1 MTNDAPKTSDTDAR
15 QKITTIEG
23 LAARVKAA
31 KAAGKK
37 VVYAHGVFDL
47 LHVGHV
53 RHLEAARREGSYLVV
68 TLTGDK
74 FVNKGPGRPVFPEHL
89 RAEMLASLVHV
100 DAVAINQAMTAE
112 NVLRTVQPDIY
123 IKGNEYSD
131 AGADVT
137 GKISAEREAVEAHGG
152 EIVFTDEETFS
163 SSTLL
168 NRHFALHEPAVQRYL
183 DDLRDGDALAT
194 ILKDLE
200 SLKDVRVL
208 LVGEAIIDEYQY
220 VIALGR
226 PSKEVII
233 ATQFKDREVF
243 AGGAVAAANHVA
255 GFCGQVELLTALGEN
270 ESYEDLI
277 RGALHKNVT
286 LTAIT
291 RKGAP
296 TTRKCRFVDSGY
308 SLKKLFEVYHMND
321 APLPS
326 DEQAAFNALLEER
339 LPNYDVVIVTDF
351 GHGLL
356 HGSTLE
362 LLTKKAKFLAVNTQ
376 TNSGNHGYNV
386 ISKYRR
392 ADYICIDG
400 PEARLAVRDKYA
412 DSEELVR
419 RLPEVIDCGKVI
431 VTLGKNGCLAYDKDA
446 EARDAGGLY
455 QVPALT
461 SRIVDTVGAGDAFFA
476 VSAPMAYCG
485 MPLSTVAFLGNVA
498 GAMKVGIVGHRS
510 FIERAPYIKY
520 LTALLK

>member
-1 MTNDAPKTSDTDAR
+1 MNREVPKMSDADVR
-15 QKITTIEG
+15 RKITTVEG

-53 RHLEAARREGSYLVV
+53 RHLEAARRAGSFLAV
-68 TLTGDK
+68 TITGDK

-100 DAVAINQAMTAE
+100 DAVAINHAITAE
-112 NVLRTVQPDIY
+112 NVLRLIQPDVY
-123 IKGNEYSD
+123 VKGSEYAD
-131 AGADVT
+131 ADADVT
-137 GKISAEREAVEAHGG
+137 GKITAEREAVEAHGG
-152 EIVFTDEETFS
+152 EVVFTDEETFS

-168 NRHFALHEPAVQRYL
+168 NRHFSLHEPPVQTYL
-183 DDLRDGDALAT
+183 DGLRANGSLEKIIKGLDALKN
-194 ILKDLE
+194 L
-200 SLKDVRVL
+200 RVL
-208 LVGEAIIDEYQY
+208 VVGDTIIDEYQY
-220 VIALGR
+220 VTALGR

-233 ATQFKDREVF
+233 ATQFVNREIF

-255 GFCGQVELLTALGEN
+255 GFCGQVELLTALGET
-270 ESYEDLI
+270 ESYEDLV
-277 RGALHKNVT
+277 RGALRDNVK
-286 LTAIT
+286 LTSIV

-308 SLKKLFEVYHMND
+308 SLKKLFELYVMDD
-321 APLPS
+321 AHLPR
-326 DEQAAFNALLEER
+326 DEEAEFNALLEER
-339 LPNYDVVIVTDF
+339 LPSYDVVIVTDF

-356 HGSTLE
+356 NGSTID
-362 LLTKKAKFLAVNTQ
+362 LLVKKARFLAVNTQ

-386 ISKYRR
+386 ISKYAR
-392 ADYICIDG
+392 ADYICLDG

-412 DSEELVR
+412 DTEALVH

-431 VTLGKNGCLAYDKDA
+431 VTLGKNGCLAYD
-446 EARDAGGLY
+446 RDAVHAEGGGLY

-461 SRIVDTVGAGDAFFA
+461 STIIDTVGAGDAFFA
-476 VSAPMAYCG
+476 VSAPMVYCG
-485 MPLSTVAFLGNVA
+485 MSLGTVAFLGNVA